1 MSDDNDP
8 QDDLPFDAGG
18 GTEETDHPADDPETG
33 GGQSIEREE
42 RLNEWEQR
50 LEQRERELD
59 QRAQELDQ
67 RERELD
73 QQEEETLKRREQTVD
88 LREELEDKEAELA
101 EFESNLE
108 DRRTALNERER
119 ELDERAQELDREAQ
133 TLEAYVGDQLG
144 ELEEQLGEQVE
155 SSVTAALEA
164 QEFGSSGGRLGA
176 LRGVSLGL
184 IGLVLVVGAVANV
197 IAMQTGAL
205 PTLFA
210 PAAAT
215 LNYAAI
221 TVLLLFGL
229 SVNLAAAAGRV

>member
-1 MSDDNDP
+1 MSDDNSP
-8 QDDLPFDAGG
+8 QDDIPFGG
-18 GTEETDHPADDPETG
+18 DGGSDDQSADPPEPE

-59 QRAQELDQ
+59 QRAQQLDQ

-73 QQEEETLKRREQTVD
+73 QKEEETLKRREQTVD

-119 ELDERAQELDREAQ
+119 ELDERAATLEREAD
-133 TLEAYVGDQLG
+133 TLEAYVGDQLTG
-144 ELEEQLGEQVE
+144 LQDSLGEQVE
-155 SSVTAALEA
+155 SSVSAAMES
-164 QEFGSSGGRLGA
+164 QEFGSGRLGA
-176 LRGVSLGL
+176 LGGVSLGL
-184 IGLVLVVGAVANV
+184 LGLVLVVGGVANV
-197 IAMQTGAL
+197 IALQAGGL
-205 PTLFA
+205 PTLFS
-210 PAAAT
+210 PTAAT
-215 LNYAAI
+215 LNYAAS

-229 SVNLAAAAGRV
+229 ATNLAAAAGRV

>member
-1 MSDDNDP
+1 MSDDNNP
-8 QDDLPFDAGG
+8 QDDLPF
-18 GTEETDHPADDPETG
+18 ETSEGDESDQPPDGDVAG

-119 ELDERAQELDREAQ
+119 ELDERAAQLDREAE
-133 TLEAYVGDQLG
+133 TLEAYVGDQLDDLTG
-144 ELEEQLGEQVE
+144 ELGEQVE
-155 SSVTAALEA
+155 ASVTAAMES
-164 QEFGSSGGRLGA
+164 QDFGSGRLGA
-176 LRGVSLGL
+176 LGGVSLGL
-184 IGLVLVVGAVANV
+184 LGLVLVVGGVANG
-197 IAMQTGAL
+197 IALQAGGL
-205 PTLFA
+205 PTLFS

-215 LNYAAI
+215 LNYAAS

-229 SVNLAAAAGRV
+229 ALNLAAAAGRV